1 MLLLLWTTT
10 NLQVTHSLWFPPQLV
25 VTRHTIPITG
35 LSPALAD
42 AKIAVLSD
50 IHFSSHYTHIS
61 QDFLESIVSTVNNL
75 EPALVLVVGDVVNN
89 DPGSAATIG
98 RVLAQ
103 LKPAAG
109 PHGTLVV
116 LGNHDDRA
124 IVKTLR
130 ELGMEVLVNEAKY
143 PLGQGL
149 ALVGLGDVW
158 LGDFQPQ
165 SVLDGLPPSEPRIV
179 LSHHPDTAN
188 ALRKWRVD
196 LQVAGHTHATQIAL
210 PFVGAVLP
218 LLHRIKSLLPQW
230 LHEKIP
236 YLGYTN
242 VMEDWDLVYGLH
254 EVQREG
260 VEADGDPA
268 NRVLITAG
276 VGTTPPFRLGIPPEV
291 VLLTLVPRS

>member
-1 MLLLLWTTT
+1 
-10 NLQVTHSLWFPPQLV
+10 
-25 VTRHTIPITG
+25 
-35 LSPALAD
+35 
-42 AKIAVLSD
+42 
-50 IHFSSHYTHIS
+50 
-61 QDFLESIVSTVNNL
+61 VNNL

-103 LKPAAG
+103 LKPSAG

-179 LSHHPDTAN
+179 YAGLASRSPAIHPPLSDFST
-188 ALRKWRVD
+188 
-196 LQVAGHTHATQIAL
+196 HTRTCTRTIAHAHA
-210 PFVGAVLP
+210 
-218 LLHRIKSLLPQW
+218 R
-230 LHEKIP
+230 
-236 YLGYTN
+236 
-242 VMEDWDLVYGLH
+242 
-254 EVQREG
+254 RC
-260 VEADGDPA
+260 
-268 NRVLITAG
+268 
-276 VGTTPPFRLGIPPEV
+276 
-291 VLLTLVPRS
+291 